1 MRGRLRD
8 KPELRLQARSLK
20 ACFGVID
27 LILELK
33 RCRGTASEMVP
44 RLRAAFGEHM
54 RCHIECYGIDWIKPK
69 HHWLWDCLEQFL
81 LDGFLMDA
89 FIIERLHLRAK
100 AAEDRIDNLS
110 QFELSALA
118 SILNMHEAGIAS
130 SRLEDGLI
138 EPIADLLG
146 APGVTISDSFDF

>member
-8 KPELRLQARSLK
+8 KPELRLQAKSLK

-54 RCHIECYGIDWIKPK
+54 RCHIECYGIDGIKPT
-69 HHWLWDCLEQFL
+69 HHWLWDCLEQFCW
-81 LDGFLMDA
+81 M
-89 FIIERLHLRAK
+89 
-100 AAEDRIDNLS
+100 
-110 QFELSALA
+110 AL
-118 SILNMHEAGIAS
+118 
-130 SRLEDGLI
+130 
-138 EPIADLLG
+138 
-146 APGVTISDSFDF
+146 